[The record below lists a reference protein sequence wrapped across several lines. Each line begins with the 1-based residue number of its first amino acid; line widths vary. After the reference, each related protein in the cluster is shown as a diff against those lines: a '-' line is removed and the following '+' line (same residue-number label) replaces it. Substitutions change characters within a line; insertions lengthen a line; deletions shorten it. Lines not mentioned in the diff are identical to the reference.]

1 MGESYGSDIRSGTKV
16 KFYDHKLTEYFIKGF
31 TDNAKVK
38 VIDDKLIELP
48 MLGDHYTK
56 IELHRECNTRSEGT
70 SF

>member
-1 MGESYGSDIRSGTKV
+1 MVSG
-16 KFYDHKLTEYFIKGF
+16 LL
-31 TDNAKVK
+31 
-38 VIDDKLIELP
+38 IDRIINDLLIMPRFSKNKEELP